1 MINEM
6 FGLLNYVNLSRNV
19 KVEISTAYLGWDPES
34 PTKYNTIITVADDDF
49 SPYYFEKDYDTEEE
63 ATKEHQKILK
73 DLADV
78 HSEFFKK
85 IFWDI
90 VLDGLPS
97 MRTELIRKDV
107 L

>member
-6 FGLLNYVNLSRNV
+6 FGLLTYVNLSRNV
-19 KVEISTAYLGWDPES
+19 RVEVSTAYLGWDPES
-34 PTKYNTIITVADDDF
+34 PTKYGTTITVADDDS

-63 ATKEHQKILK
+63 ATEGHAKILK

-78 HSEFFKK
+78 HSEFFKNL
-85 IFWDI
+85 FFQI

-97 MRTELIRKDV
+97 MRSELIRKDV

>member
-6 FGLLNYVNLSRNV
+6 FGLLTYVNLSRNV
-19 KVEISTAYLGWDPES
+19 RVEVSTAYLGWDPES
-34 PTKYNTIITVADDDF
+34 PTKYSTTITVADDDS

-63 ATKEHQKILK
+63 ATEGHQKILK
-73 DLADV
+73 DLTNV
-78 HSEFFKK
+78 YSEFFKK
-85 IFWDI
+85 IFFQI
-90 VLDGLPS
+90 VLDGLPT